1 MPGPRL
7 EIMSQI
13 PKWSKITVLQVS
25 TDLYQPKSDR
35 LISNWIKSLE
45 FLASDTHTDLY
56 IGMRNGMVTNM
67 SVHGYTQI
75 AGTSGGQKL

>member
-13 PKWSKITVLQVS
+13 PKWSKMTVLHIS
-25 TDLYQPKSDR
+25 TDLYQPKSGP
-35 LISNWIKSLE
+35 LSSNWIKLLE
-45 FLASDTHTDLY
+45 FLASLTTRPDLY
-56 IGMRNGMVTNM
+56 MGMRNGMVTNM

-75 AGTSGGQKL
+75 AGTSG